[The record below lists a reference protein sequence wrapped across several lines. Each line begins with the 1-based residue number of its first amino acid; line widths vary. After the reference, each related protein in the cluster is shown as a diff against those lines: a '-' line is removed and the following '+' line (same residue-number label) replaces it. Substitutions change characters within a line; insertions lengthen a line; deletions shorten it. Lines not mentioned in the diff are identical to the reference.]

1 MYKVTIID
9 VNGTNVDNYEIRS
22 HQNSTQ
28 PDGLFGSEAEAIEEL
43 DHEVKLWE
51 KAGGYVEQ
59 KSADRAYAF
68 EPDGR
73 LVSIIDVV
81 KA

>member
-1 MYKVTIID
+1 MKSARIKIPRNQTA
-9 VNGTNVDNYEIRS
+9 
-22 HQNSTQ
+22 
-28 PDGLFGSEAEAIEEL
+28 GSEAEAIEEL

-59 KSADRAYAF
+59 MSADRAYAF

-73 LVSIIDVV
+73 LVSIIDIV